1 MLALSKHLPMLLSNT
16 KPYEMYT
23 EARKI
28 HPNHLG
34 DLPKELE
41 ALEQI
46 LEPEQRPDAFVER
59 IFVQDQ
65 AVVPVAAGHAGK
77 ASGF

>member
-41 ALEQI
+41 ALEHI
-46 LEPEQRPDAFVER
+46 PNHRMEYRFPFSEIMIMEQYKR
-59 IFVQDQ
+59 IV
-65 AVVPVAAGHAGK
+65 
-77 ASGF
+77 SEL